1 MAAGLPS
8 AGIGGLFYLLAAV
21 ALPLR
26 SAWRRV
32 RGVPDPLTGRE
43 LTLHLGIAAGIVAGI
58 WLAGW
63 LLTLVV
69 PLGEAARG
77 VSPASKA
84 IPLVSPSVL
93 RAATIAAGFLTL
105 GVVLAGVEVARIT
118 LQRRA
123 VAAQV
128 APSPVSSGECG

>member
-32 RGVPDPLTGRE
+32 RGVPDSLTGRE

-58 WLAGW
+58 WAAGW

-69 PLGEAARG
+69 PAGEAARG
-77 VSPASKA
+77 VSPASGA

-105 GVVLAGVEVARIT
+105 GAVLAGVEAARFT

-123 VAAQV
+123 VAAQGV
-128 APSPVSSGECG
+128 PSPVSSDE

>member
-26 SAWRRV
+26 SVWRRV

-43 LTLHLGIAAGIVAGI
+43 LTLNLGIAAGIVAGI
-58 WLAGW
+58 WVAGW

-69 PLGEAARG
+69 PVGGVSRG
-77 VSPASKA
+77 VSPASGA

-93 RAATIAAGFLTL
+93 RVATIAAGFLTL
-105 GVVLAGVEVARIT
+105 GAVLAGVEAARFS
-118 LQRRA
+118 LHRRA
-123 VAAQV
+123 VAAQA
-128 APSPVSSGECG
+128 APSPVSSDE

>member
-26 SAWRRV
+26 SVWRRV
-32 RGVPDPLTGRE
+32 RGVPDSLTGRE

-58 WLAGW
+58 WVAGW
-63 LLTLVV
+63 ILTLVV
-69 PLGEAARG
+69 PLAETARG
-77 VSPASKA
+77 ASAAPGA

-105 GVVLAGVEVARIT
+105 GAVLAGVEVARFT
-118 LQRRA
+118 LRRRGGGA
-123 VAAQV
+123 RVAS
-128 APSPVSSGECG
+128 SPVSPDE

>member
-26 SAWRRV
+26 SVWRRA
-32 RGVPDPLTGRE
+32 RGIPDALTGRE

-58 WLAGW
+58 WVAGW
-63 LLTLVV
+63 ILTLVV
-69 PLGEAARG
+69 PLGESARG
-77 VSPASKA
+77 ASGA

-105 GVVLAGVEVARIT
+105 GAVLAGVEVARFT
-118 LQRRA
+118 LRRRA
-123 VAAQV
+123 GAAQV
-128 APSPVSSGECG
+128 APSPVSPGECG

>member
-26 SAWRRV
+26 SVWRRV
-32 RGVPDPLTGRE
+32 RGVPDPLTSRE

-58 WLAGW
+58 WVAGW
-63 LLTLVV
+63 ILTLVV
-69 PLGEAARG
+69 PLGESARG
-77 VSPASKA
+77 ASATSGA
-84 IPLVSPSVL
+84 IPFVSPSVL

-105 GVVLAGVEVARIT
+105 GAVLVGVEVARFT
-118 LQRRA
+118 LRRRA
-123 VAAQV
+123 GAAQV
-128 APSPVSSGECG
+128 APSPVLPGE